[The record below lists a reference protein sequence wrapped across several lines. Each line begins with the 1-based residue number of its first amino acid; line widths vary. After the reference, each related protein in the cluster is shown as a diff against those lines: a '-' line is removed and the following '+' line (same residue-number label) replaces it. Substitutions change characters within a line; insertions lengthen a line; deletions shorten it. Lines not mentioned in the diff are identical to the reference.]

1 MREFQLDELTIEEA
15 QGLLTGLCRSE
26 NMQMSAELI
35 DYTLKKLHWNIP
47 YFIQVLFSK
56 LADEFDQEITKDSI
70 DIAYDELCS
79 ENYLSTWSE
88 RLSEYGDYEVP
99 ARQILKA
106 LSTESEGLKRESMLN
121 LVSYLRLKTGD
132 FPLVS

>member
-26 NMQMSAELI
+26 NMQMSAEI

-70 DIAYDELCS
+70 ISPMMSFA
-79 ENYLSTWSE
+79 
-88 RLSEYGDYEVP
+88 
-99 ARQILKA
+99 
-106 LSTESEGLKRESMLN
+106 
-121 LVSYLRLKTGD
+121 LKTT
-132 FPLVS
+132 LVLGLNVCLSMEITRFLPVRY